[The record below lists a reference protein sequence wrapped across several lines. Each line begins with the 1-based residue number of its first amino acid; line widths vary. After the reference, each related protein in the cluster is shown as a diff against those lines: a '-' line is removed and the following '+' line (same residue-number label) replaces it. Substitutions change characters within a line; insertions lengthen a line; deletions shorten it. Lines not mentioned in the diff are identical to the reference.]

1 MRSAW
6 AVCRVPK
13 MRWAAK
19 GPMVPSDPPG
29 RAMLAGPERRSLF
42 SVGGPCMGL
51 ASSGQ
56 TYLSKG
62 IVPVTRSA
70 DHAMTESGQTSYV
83 EATDE

>member
-1 MRSAW
+1 
-6 AVCRVPK
+6 
-13 MRWAAK
+13 
-19 GPMVPSDPPG
+19 
-29 RAMLAGPERRSLF
+29 
-42 SVGGPCMGL
+42 MGL